1 MMTLLITMI
10 VLFIVKFS
18 WGICVIVNIGCVIA
32 TGSKHKTPLLW
43 RLIFSVL
50 FGPFY
55 TYFAI
60 KAVRNR

>member
-1 MMTLLITMI
+1 MITLLITAI

-18 WGICVIVNIGCVIA
+18 WGFCAIINIGCVIA
-32 TGSKHKTPLLW
+32 TGSKHETPISW
-43 RLIFSVL
+43 RLLYSVL

-60 KAVRNR
+60 KAVRKS